1 MIVNRLF
8 WCNKPLT
15 VLVVTFLYSCS
26 SKKSDDIHLDSAA
39 VIEKGIDQVFKKA
52 SFAPEFYSGSI
63 RIIKSANVPAN
74 LNLFFNGK
82 HCELIDEKSSEA
94 YIGDL
99 LHPIPYVAVSKISRN
114 EKGII
119 VLDLKF
125 PSVGTTFHLK
135 IEEKEGNMLHVI
147 AMDDSQE

>member
-1 MIVNRLF
+1 MSSSRPF
-8 WCNKPLT
+8 WYKKLLT
-15 VLVVTFLYSCS
+15 VLVVTSIYSCS
-26 SKKSDDIHLDSAA
+26 LKKSDDIHLDSAA

-52 SFAPEFYSGSI
+52 SFAPEFYSGPI

-147 AMDDSQE
+147 AVDNSQE